1 MSKYSL
7 GCCVPGASFM
17 PEGVAGVKKDVLS
30 ELVAGVNV
38 ILRAG
43 FDFAEVGVGMVMK
56 LTEEEFNVLAK
67 MKLPIRAANSFIP
80 SEYKIVAEDAD
91 SPDGGL
97 YRYVDKALSR
107 LSRLGA
113 ETVVFGS
120 GGARRIPDGMTR
132 AEGCEYIKKFLVM
145 CNELG
150 ERYGVTVAIEP
161 LRASE
166 CNAVNLTEDGAR
178 ISKEV
183 CRPRIKYLADAFHMA
198 WGGEA
203 PDVLSS
209 HHELPVHI
217 HVSEAPDRTYPG
229 SVDGKYL
236 TEFAKALKNTD
247 YSGRISVECGFSDF
261 DKEVALAY
269 NFVKNRF

>member
-17 PEGVAGVKKDVLS
+17 PEGVSGVKKDALTQ
-30 ELVAGVNV
+30 LVSGVNA
-38 ILRAG
+38 ILGAG
-43 FDFAEVGVGMVMK
+43 FDFAEVGVGMIMK
-56 LTEEEFNVLAK
+56 LTEEQVSALAE
-67 MKLPIRAANSFIP
+67 MRLPIRAANSFIP
-80 SEYKIVAEDAD
+80 FEYKIVSEGAD
-91 SPDGGL
+91 SPDGEL

-107 LSRLGA
+107 LSRIGV

-120 GGARRIPDGMTR
+120 GGARRIPEGMTR
-132 AEGCEYIKKFLVM
+132 AEGCEYIKKFLRM
-145 CNELG
+145 CNGIG
-150 ERYGVTVAIEP
+150 ERCGVTVAIEP

-166 CNAVNLTEDGAR
+166 CNAINLTGEGA
-178 ISKEV
+178 SLAEQV
-183 CRPRIKYLADAFHMA
+183 ALPRVKYLADAFHMA

-209 HHELPVHI
+209 HSELPCHI

-236 TEFAKALKNTD
+236 TAFAAALKSTA
-247 YSGRISVECGFSDF
+247 YEGRISVECGFSDF
-261 DKEVALAY
+261 EKEVALAY
-269 NFVKNRF
+269 SFVKDRF